1 MGLGLSICHAIMK
14 RHNGQISVEST
25 VGIGTR
31 VTMYLPASVE
41 KVQVTPEG

>member
-14 RHNGQISVEST
+14 RHNGHISVVST
-25 VGIGTR
+25 VKIGTR

-41 KVQVTPEG
+41 KAQIPPEG